1 MNTQAMPPIATL
13 TRKNNEIAFM
23 AARSRSLV
31 VRVDGFR
38 GVERGREALLLAV
51 VARAI
56 PEFRSADAGRF
67 MVADNV
73 AVGILAGHLVEEDV
87 LCDDDITFHAN
98 HLGDVSD
105 AAGAIAQACRLYDD
119 VHRSAHHFP

>member
-23 AARSRSLV
+23 PRSLV
-31 VRVDGFR
+31 VRAEGF
-38 GVERGREALLLAV
+38 GGIERGRQTLLLAI
-51 VARAI
+51 VARTI

-67 MVADNV
+67 MVADDV

-87 LCDDDITFHAN
+87 LRDNDIALHAH
-98 HLGDVSD
+98 HLGDVGD
-105 AAGAIAQACRLYDD
+105 AARTVAQACRLHDD
-119 VHRSAHHFP
+119 VH